1 MKVILLKDVKNI
13 GKKGELIEAKDGYAR
28 NFLLPRGLAV
38 EATASSMKELEHQY
52 RAREKRDAKA
62 LEKAQGLKE
71 KLQEEKLEMAVKAGE
86 AGRIFGSVTSMDI
99 AEVLEK
105 LGYRIDRKNILLE
118 HPLKTLGEHDVD
130 IKLHPQV
137 IARLKLVVTGE
148 S

>member
-38 EATASSMKELEHQY
+38 EATASSMKELEHQD

>member
-1 MKVILLKDVKNI
+1 
-13 GKKGELIEAKDGYAR
+13 
-28 NFLLPRGLAV
+28 
-38 EATASSMKELEHQY
+38 
-52 RAREKRDAKA
+52 
-62 LEKAQGLKE
+62 
-71 KLQEEKLEMAVKAGE
+71 MAVKAGE

-99 AEVLEK
+99 AEVLGK